1 VPRALVGRYR
11 LVQPLAKGGM
21 AEVWEGR
28 DEVLSRPVAVKM
40 LLAHLAADPH
50 LRERFRREA
59 VTAARL
65 VHPGIVATF
74 DAGVTALSEGRTG
87 PGSLLSGG
95 WSSDDSESAELPW
108 PAPPSTAF
116 IVMELVPG
124 ETLRDLIARACPL
137 QPALAVALVAQ
148 VTDALAYAHAQGLPR
163 PAGKGSTVPGKGPPG
178 ANHFGPLRW
187 RRTP

>member
-1 VPRALVGRYR
+1 MPRALAGRYH
-11 LVQPLAKGGM
+11 LVRPLAKGGM

-74 DAGVTALSEGRTG
+74 DAGVALLGELGATTG
-87 PGSLLSGG
+87 QSLAGG
-95 WSSDDSESAELPW
+95 WSRDDNVSLEMSW
-108 PAPPSTAF
+108 PGQPSTAF

-124 ETLRDLIARACPL
+124 ETLRDLMARACPF
-137 QPALAVALVAQ
+137 
-148 VTDALAYAHAQGLPR
+148 
-163 PAGKGSTVPGKGPPG
+163 PPM
-178 ANHFGPLRW
+178 
-187 RRTP
+187 